1 MKSPEIIFIPGFTM
15 TFPVLKDQNFRCL
28 VLYRVVNLPFEKKC
42 KIKNFEEANF
52 TDLSGSS

>member
-1 MKSPEIIFIPGFTM
+1 M
-15 TFPVLKDQNFRCL
+15 
-28 VLYRVVNLPFEKKC
+28 LYRVVNLPFEKKY